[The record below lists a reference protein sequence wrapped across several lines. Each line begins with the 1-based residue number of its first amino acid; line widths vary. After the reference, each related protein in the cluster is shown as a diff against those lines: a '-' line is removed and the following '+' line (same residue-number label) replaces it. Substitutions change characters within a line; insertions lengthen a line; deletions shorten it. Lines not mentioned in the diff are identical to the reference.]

1 MTRQRKVILEELK
14 KVKTHPSADEVY
26 EIVRRRLPRISLGTV
41 YRNLE
46 ILSQLGE
53 IQRLELG
60 GSLKRF
66 DGNPKNHYHI
76 RCLRCDCVD
85 DVMVGPLNNIEN
97 KICELTDY
105 EVIGHRL
112 EFLGF
117 CRRCSGKDFSKRPV
131 ISQDAAIN

>member
-1 MTRQRKVILEELK
+1 MNLK
-14 KVKTHPSADEVY
+14 SLRHIPALMKCMK
-26 EIVRRRLPRISLGTV
+26 IVRQRLPRISLGTV

-60 GSLKRF
+60 GSLRRF

-76 RCLRCDCVD
+76 RCLGCGSVD
-85 DVMVGPLNNIEN
+85 DLMAGPIENIEN

-117 CRRCSGKDFSKRPV
+117 CRRCSGKDFSNRPV
-131 ISQDAAIN
+131 ISPEATIN